1 MNTLF
6 AKQSSST
13 AYKACKALHFEFKA
27 IVWKD
32 NEKHT
37 AKSFI
42 SRVKIYK
49 YICGPVSVGFAKMF
63 SLLTRS
69 SSSAF
74 KLWKMWWR
82 PAALRVVA
90 WRHETLSPIW
100 LWFSSTLDSDQLC
113 TTPSRHTV
121 MNLRSIVA
129 AWPRISHLFF
139 KPKMRETPETVLAFQ
154 LGIVARWKKC
164 WISFFSFVRRLWN
177 SGLRFFDEFSNVPQL
192 QEQRSLCDPYFHEQ
206 YSKALGLCASDL
218 FLASWKFHDIFQFPN
233 CLWRKYDG
241 TFKLKFPK

>member
-1 MNTLF
+1 
-6 AKQSSST
+6 
-13 AYKACKALHFEFKA
+13 
-27 IVWKD
+27 
-32 NEKHT
+32 
-37 AKSFI
+37 
-42 SRVKIYK
+42 
-49 YICGPVSVGFAKMF
+49 MF
-63 SLLTRS
+63 PLLKRS

-100 LWFSSTLDSDQLC
+100 LWFSSTLDSDQIC

-139 KPKMRETPETVLAFQ
+139 KPKMKETPETGMAFQ

-177 SGLRFFDEFSNVPQL
+177 SGLRFFNEFSNVPQL
-192 QEQRSLCDPYFHEQ
+192 QEQRSLCDFAVCFSLSFQTIALNSKWSALHAVEETVWQTVCSCFWLWARLQLAWFLQCIQ
-206 YSKALGLCASDL
+206 YSYGDSYYVIVLV
-218 FLASWKFHDIFQFPN
+218 
-233 CLWRKYDG
+233 Y
-241 TFKLKFPK
+241 

>member
-63 SLLTRS
+63 TLLTRS
-69 SSSAF
+69 SSSTF

-139 KPKMRETPETVLAFQ
+139 KPKMRETPETVMAFQ

-164 WISFFSFVRRLWN
+164 WISFS
-177 SGLRFFDEFSNVPQL
+177 
-192 QEQRSLCDPYFHEQ
+192 SLGVGIE
-206 YSKALGLCASDL
+206 
-218 FLASWKFHDIFQFPN
+218 SW
-233 CLWRKYDG
+233 RA
-241 TFKLKFPK
+241 

>member
-1 MNTLF
+1 MNSLYTLF

-37 AKSFI
+37 AKAFI

-49 YICGPVSVGFAKMF
+49 YICGPVSVGFANMSF
-63 SLLTRS
+63 LTRS

-90 WRHETLSPIW
+90 WRHEILSPIW

-129 AWPRISHLFF
+129 AWSRISHLFAENEGN
-139 KPKMRETPETVLAFQ
+139 PGNCD
-154 LGIVARWKKC
+154 GISTRYCCEMEEMLNLV
-164 WISFFSFVRRLWN
+164 FFFCSSSLKLMSQILW
-177 SGLRFFDEFSNVPQL
+177 
-192 QEQRSLCDPYFHEQ
+192 
-206 YSKALGLCASDL
+206 
-218 FLASWKFHDIFQFPN
+218 WIFQRTSTARTKIS
-233 CLWRKYDG
+233 LWFCRVLLIVLLDYRLEFEKNE
-241 TFKLKFPK
+241 

>member
-1 MNTLF
+1 MNTWIHCLP
-6 AKQSSST
+6 QSSST

-49 YICGPVSVGFAKMF
+49 YICGPVSVGFANKF

-90 WRHETLSPIW
+90 WRHETNQMHINRVL
-100 LWFSSTLDSDQLC
+100 L
-113 TTPSRHTV
+113 
-121 MNLRSIVA
+121 NIV
-129 AWPRISHLFF
+129 
-139 KPKMRETPETVLAFQ
+139 RENMDHREIFVLA
-154 LGIVARWKKC
+154 VEVRWKIHQRIWDLSFKDDEQKKKTRFS
-164 WISFFSFVRRLWN
+164 ISSI
-177 SGLRFFDEFSNVPQL
+177 SQ
-192 QEQRSLCDPYFHEQ
+192 Q
-206 YSKALGLCASDL
+206 YLVEMPS
-218 FLASWKFHDIFQFPN
+218 QFPGFPSFSA
-233 CLWRKYDG
+233 WRKGEKFLVKPPRYYANSSQCVSRG
-241 TFKLKFPK
+241 LYKAGRNPKLKRIKVK

>member
-6 AKQSSST
+6 AKQSLQQLMR
-13 AYKACKALHFEFKA
+13 KALHFEFKA

-49 YICGPVSVGFAKMF
+49 FICGPVSVGFAKMF

-90 WRHETLSPIW
+90 WRHETNQMHINRLLLNIVRENMDHREIFVLAVEVRWKIHQRIWDLSFKDDEQKKKTR
-100 LWFSSTLDSDQLC
+100 FSISSISQQYLVEMPSQF
-113 TTPSRHTV
+113 PGFPSFSAWRKVRNSWSSRHDT
-121 MNLRSIVA
+121 
-129 AWPRISHLFF
+129 
-139 KPKMRETPETVLAFQ
+139 T
-154 LGIVARWKKC
+154 
-164 WISFFSFVRRLWN
+164 
-177 SGLRFFDEFSNVPQL
+177 
-192 QEQRSLCDPYFHEQ
+192 
-206 YSKALGLCASDL
+206 
-218 FLASWKFHDIFQFPN
+218 
-233 CLWRKYDG
+233 
-241 TFKLKFPK
+241 

>member
-1 MNTLF
+1 MMIYFGNFNLNVPSYFRHNQLRNWKISWNFHEARNKSDAHKPSAFEYYSWKYWSQRDLCSCSWDTLENSSKNLRPEF
-6 AKQSSST
+6 QSRRP
-13 AYKACKALHFEFKA
+13 KEKFKA

-32 NEKHT
+32 NEHT

-63 SLLTRS
+63 TLLTRS

-139 KPKMRETPETVLAFQ
+139 KPKMRETPETVMAFQ
-154 LGIVARWKKC
+154 LGIVGRWKKC
-164 WISFFSFVRRLWN
+164 WISFS
-177 SGLRFFDEFSNVPQL
+177 
-192 QEQRSLCDPYFHEQ
+192 SLGVGIE
-206 YSKALGLCASDL
+206 
-218 FLASWKFHDIFQFPN
+218 SW
-233 CLWRKYDG
+233 RA
-241 TFKLKFPK
+241 